1 MTLQEAKNEV
11 AKKYGYPKWS
21 AFVYHEIHKH
31 STTAFW
37 SFIEE
42 AAELY
47 ARSKWDEAC
56 DEQRDRCVAQFI
68 NSPDA
73 RINQWSAREYC
84 AIAPK
89 PEFKP

>member
-42 AAELY
+42 ATELY

-56 DEQRDRCVAQFI
+56 TAQKAECDMYHFAQHSCNLNI
-68 NSPDA
+68 MLS
-73 RINQWSAREYC
+73 
-84 AIAPK
+84 PK